1 MKKKILIVDD
11 EQIAR
16 ERIKRLLASY
26 AGAALEVLEAENA
39 PQALEMLKASAY
51 DIVFLDIQMP
61 VMTGFDL
68 LYQLEK
74 RPFQIIFQTAYDEFA
89 VRAFEVNACDYLLK
103 PFTEERLLSALNKAL
118 ATQAATASV
127 STVSASRLD
136 ALEQHLEKAKVYLNN
151 VTSKNGAIT
160 KVLRVA
166 DIYAFKSEDHYTFA
180 MTPQGEFIID
190 NSLGFLEKHLDPQL
204 FIRTHRSHIVKN
216 DMIDRVGGAEE
227 PVVYL
232 KGDIEIPLSRE
243 GRKKVL
249 SRTKSQSI

>member
-1 MKKKILIVDD
+1 MKKSILIVDD

-16 ERIKRLLASY
+16 ERIKRFLESY
-26 AGAALEVLEAENA
+26 SRHVLEVAEAENA
-39 PQALEMLKASAY
+39 PQALEMIRNTKY
-51 DIVFLDIQMP
+51 DVIFLDIQMP

-89 VRAFEVNACDYLLK
+89 VKAFEVNACDYLLK
-103 PFTEERLLSALNKAL
+103 PFTEERLFSALGKALSAASTSQIDSL
-118 ATQAATASV
+118 A
-127 STVSASRLD
+127 
-136 ALEQHLEKAKVYLNN
+136 QHLEKAKVYLNN

-180 MTPQGEFIID
+180 MTSQGEFIID

-216 DMIDRVGGAEE
+216 DMIDRVGGAED

-232 KGDIEIPLSRE
+232 KGNIEIPLSRE

-249 SRTKSQSI
+249 GRTKSNSI